1 MLTFIRTLKKM
12 KRKSKQR
19 ISDLGNG
26 KGGTEMKIVL
36 PPIDNNWRSYEDMIK
51 EKKRKEEK
59 RKKRELNKT
68 FRDAVNGKKNQT
80 EKNVGNDVTD

>member
-1 MLTFIRTLKKM
+1 
-12 KRKSKQR
+12 
-19 ISDLGNG
+19 
-26 KGGTEMKIVL
+26 MKIVL
-36 PPIDNNWRSYEDMIK
+36 PPIDNNWMSYEDMIK

-80 EKNVGNDVTD
+80 EKNAGNDVTD